1 MNKTISTQKLIMII
15 SLPIIIIC
23 SMFIVSKTSI
33 FLSNTN
39 TLAFAITADLLLTL
53 PLVYFFSIRKT
64 NIPKTTVVPILIL
77 GIVIASIIIPN
88 ENQYYL
94 NLFKTWFLPVI
105 ELSILTYII
114 LKVRKAIKIH
124 KQHSENQLD
133 FFDTLK
139 QTCSQIL
146 PKPLVVPFATEIAV
160 FYYGFFNFKSYQ
172 PKLNEYTYH
181 KTSGVFS
188 LAIAFMLI
196 IGIETAVLHV
206 IIAKWS
212 VIVAWVVSLLSI
224 YTALQIFGIVRSLS
238 KRPIQINENNLELR
252 FGVLNETCIPIKEIA
267 KIDQTSTD
275 VEFDNNTRKL
285 SPLVEIEGYNIV
297 ITLKSSNTLNGFY
310 GIKKTYKTIAF
321 KVDKPKDFLEA
332 INSRRNHIN

>member
-1 MNKTISTQKLIMII
+1 MNKAISTQKLIMII

-23 SMFIVSKTSI
+23 SMLVVSKTAMFI
-33 FLSNTN
+33 SNTS
-39 TLAFAITADLLLTL
+39 TLAFAITADLLLIL

-64 NIPKTTVVPILIL
+64 NIPKTTVVPVLIL
-77 GIVIASIIIPN
+77 GIIVSSIIIPT

-105 ELSILTYII
+105 ELSVLAFVI

-124 KQHSENQLD
+124 NQQSKNQLD

-139 QTCSQIL
+139 QTCTQIL
-146 PKPLVVPFATEIAV
+146 PKSLVVPFATEIAV

-172 PKLNEYTYH
+172 TQSNEFSYH

-188 LAIAFMLI
+188 LAIAFILI

-212 VIVAWVVSLLSI
+212 VIAAWIVSMLSI
-224 YTALQIFGIVRSLS
+224 YSALQIFGVVRSLS
-238 KRPIQINENNLELR
+238 KRPIKINEDNLELR
-252 FGVLNETCIPIKEIA
+252 FGILNEVTIPIKDIDEIN
-267 KIDQTSTD
+267 QTSKGI
-275 VEFDNNTRKL
+275 EFDKSIKKL
-285 SPLVEIEGYNIV
+285 SPLVDIEGYNIV
-297 ITLKSSNTLNGFY
+297 ITLKNPTILNGFY
-310 GIKKTYKTIAF
+310 GIKKSFKTIAL
-321 KVDKPKDFLEA
+321 KVDNPDDLIAALELKKS
-332 INSRRNHIN
+332 NL